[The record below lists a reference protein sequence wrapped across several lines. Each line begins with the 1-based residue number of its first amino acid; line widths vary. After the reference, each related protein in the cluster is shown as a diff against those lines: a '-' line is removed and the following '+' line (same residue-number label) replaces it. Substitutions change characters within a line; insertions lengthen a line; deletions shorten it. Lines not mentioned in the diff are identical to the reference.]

1 MSYLSLNL
9 IKSMNYLRTGT
20 AKGGRAGKD
29 IAEGC
34 QYKILCASV
43 RLSSLLH
50 QHLHQSH
57 R

>member
-1 MSYLSLNL
+1 
-9 IKSMNYLRTGT
+9 MNYLRTGT
-20 AKGGRAGKD
+20 AEGGGAGKD
-29 IAEGC
+29 ISEGS
-34 QYKILCASV
+34 QHQILCASV